1 MRRYWKSVL
10 FSLSIVTISA
20 FVVFTQK
27 FSIGGNEFGSDAVL
41 GLQLGLDLQGG
52 SHLVYQ
58 SDLKDQE
65 NNSIPPSETQMQALI
80 KTIERR
86 VNSSGLG
93 EPNIQLIGQDR
104 LLVQLPGIT
113 DPDRAKSLIGETA
126 RLEFKHRYTDASDP
140 VSENINSGIKNVSLD
155 FYPDPYSDNDQ
166 SSTQSSSNDQVTPKP
181 GEPAPVATPI
191 GVFVDFDEKAFSDL
205 QLLQEQL
212 VTSLDSPGYDRLQ
225 VEISGAE
232 ERVRF
237 ELLGTFITETDDGNQ
252 FSFMIPADY
261 YDSLDEAKTKFGDS
275 MSIEFIS
282 ILVGQRDEIIGLTGE
297 DLERAY
303 PGQHQ
308 QTNKP
313 IINVEFNDQGTRKFA
328 ELTTEIAATSDKIA
342 IFLDDQELISPGVN
356 KPILGGAAF
365 IDSPTFTLDR
375 VNDLSLMLE
384 SGRLPVPIKLIQERD
399 VDAVLGAD
407 SLSKSYYAAGI
418 GLLLVVVFM
427 VLYYRIPGIFASIAL
442 FCYCLVVIAVFKLL
456 SVTLTLSGIAAAIL
470 SIGMAVDANILIFER
485 LKEELRTGK
494 TLSMAVNTGFN
505 KAWPAIRDSNVSTLI
520 TCLILFWFA
529 DQLGATIVKGFAITL
544 SVGVIISMISALLLT
559 QTILKLS
566 ANTILSKVLSLYVPA
581 GRKDL
586 L

>member
-1 MRRYWKSVL
+1 L
-10 FSLSIVTISA
+10 QIS
-20 FVVFTQK
+20 
-27 FSIGGNEFGSDAVL
+27 
-41 GLQLGLDLQGG
+41 
-52 SHLVYQ
+52 Y
-58 SDLKDQE
+58 
-65 NNSIPPSETQMQALI
+65 
-80 KTIERR
+80 
-86 VNSSGLG
+86 
-93 EPNIQLIGQDR
+93 
-104 LLVQLPGIT
+104 VQ
-113 DPDRAKSLIGETA
+113 
-126 RLEFKHRYTDASDP
+126 F
-140 VSENINSGIKNVSLD
+140 SGIKNVSLD